1 MKVHKQFGR
10 SKKHETY
17 QKKQLHG
24 QYSQSMERQQK
35 VCFGIVGTVGDFLHE
50 GIFEYCDYSPET
62 WAFIPTPGTKQNVYF
77 EATRE
82 AALKN
87 FTKQQKERG

>member
-1 MKVHKQFGR
+1 MRLTKKSNYTGSIRKVWSDNK
-10 SKKHETY
+10 
-17 QKKQLHG
+17 
-24 QYSQSMERQQK
+24 K